1 MSEKMLT
8 GYRVVEYSAMST
20 GAMFASRFLADYGAE
35 VIKVEIPNDPDDD
48 SRKLP
53 PIVNGVSATYANLNS
68 GKKSVSLDFRTPE
81 GHEMLMKL
89 LKTAKTLKA
98 MTPQL
103 EHMNQQLKLASI
115 KAEAVSEKSE
125 ADIKRIKPLLTAL
138 PILLAIN
145 SIYNKDDELEGIK
158 GYGTAARKYIEKKS
172 SEQQLAKAVSKILR
186 K

>member
-1 MSEKMLT
+1 MNVNLYPYNYWILYAAIGLT
-8 GYRVVEYSAMST
+8 LICIIA
-20 GAMFASRFLADYGAE
+20 L
-35 VIKVEIPNDPDDD
+35 
-48 SRKLP
+48 
-53 PIVNGVSATYANLNS
+53 
-68 GKKSVSLDFRTPE
+68 
-81 GHEMLMKL
+81 LMKL

-125 ADIKRIKPLLTAL
+125 ADMKRIKPLLTAL

-145 SIYNKDDELEGIK
+145 SIYNRDDELEGIK
-158 GYGTAARKYIEKKS
+158 GYGTAARKYVEKKS